1 MKDTSGTKVLGRTSA
16 KRLGLVLVP
25 ALAGAGVLGVMMAN
39 GALASSFGVS
49 GQQFHL
55 TASSIDGQNF
65 AQFGSVDKIYVNGQ
79 AIPVAVSAFK
89 TATINGLCQS
99 VETDLSKYGLGN
111 VWVVLKASSAKAS
124 NLVIDMQQLNAGT
137 ADFTNINIGQ
147 DASTLDPGVA
157 GAQGTAG
164 LFGQQADSATLTG
177 VSQVANATNAGEFT
191 LSGMSLNVVT
201 GDTDP
206 CSAS

>member
-1 MKDTSGTKVLGRTSA
+1 MKDTSGTNVLGRTSA

-39 GALASSFGVS
+39 GALAASFGVS
-49 GQQFHL
+49 GQQFQL
-55 TASSIDGQNF
+55 TATSITGQNF
-65 AQFGSVDKIYVNGQ
+65 AQFGSVDKISVNGKY
-79 AIPVAVSAFK
+79 IPVAVSAFK

-99 VETDLSKYGLGN
+99 VETDLSSYGLGN

-137 ADFTNINIGQ
+137 ADFTDINIGQ
-147 DASTLDPGVA
+147 DASTLDPGIA
-157 GAQGTAG
+157 GAQGTPG
-164 LFGQQADSATLTG
+164 LFGQQAASAVLTN
-177 VSQVANATNAGEFT
+177 VSQVANATNAGDFT
-191 LSGMSLNVVT
+191 LSGMALSVST
-201 GDTDP
+201 GNTDP